1 VRDGF
6 RRIADA
12 TARLKPHGVA
22 AVLTLGVHARFELN
36 RLDPG
41 RFRAVNPT
49 IGLCVVKPAGLHELV
64 EGKISALIDRN
75 LGHHPGYRCDRLET
89 GSGVGDYLVCPE
101 GTANC
106 PENETLR
113 AWLRRAGARR
123 RVGSRG
129 RGDRIA
135 VLFAALRSVANG
147 RYCCK
152 SLFALLIKNSPGR
165 RRDFR
170 VKM

>member
-1 VRDGF
+1 VALFERLHKQLVLTPAGRDYVASVRDGF

-22 AVLTLGVHARFELN
+22 AVVTLGVHARFELN

-41 RFRAVNPT
+41 RFRAVHPT

-75 LGHHPGYRCDRLET
+75 LDHHPGYRCDPLEA
-89 GSGVGDYLVCPE
+89 GSSVGDYLVCPE

-106 PENETLR
+106 PEYETLR
-113 AWLRRAGARR
+113 GWLRRANARQ
-123 RVGSRG
+123 RVGSLM
-129 RGDRIA
+129 A
-135 VLFAALRSVANG
+135 VVNE
-147 RYCCK
+147 
-152 SLFALLIKNSPGR
+152 N
-165 RRDFR
+165 
-170 VKM
+170 